1 MMLLAI
7 DCSARL
13 CAAAVHDGARELGR
27 AVRDLGTGHAEHL
40 VEVVDEALASAG
52 LSFAALERIGVAVGP
67 GSFTGLRVGVAAARG
82 YALALKIPAVGVTNL
97 EALAAEARTTF
108 PGRRVLAALDAGTS
122 IHAALYDGKGNVVH
136 APAALALE
144 EAVALARQDHPVLTG
159 SALQL
164 IASTA
169 GGPFDLGTAE
179 ATADIGTYAR
189 LAAQKST
196 AGKPVPL
203 YLRAPDAKPQAGFA
217 VARKPA

>member
-1 MMLLAI
+1 MILLAL

-40 VEVVDEALASAG
+40 VEVVEEALAKDG
-52 LSFAALERIGVAVGP
+52 LSFPALERIGVAVGP

-97 EALAAEARTTF
+97 EALAAEARAAF
-108 PGRRVLAALDAGTS
+108 PGRAVLAALDAGIG
-122 IHAALYDGKGNVVH
+122 IHAALYDEAGGVTR
-136 APAALALE
+136 APAALTLE
-144 EAVALARQDHPVLTG
+144 EAAALARLERPVLAG
-159 SALQL
+159 SAAQL
-164 IASTA
+164 IATA
-169 GGPFDLGTAE
+169 AGHPFDFGPTG

-189 LAAQKST
+189 LAAQKP
-196 AGKPVPL
+196 AGGKPAPL